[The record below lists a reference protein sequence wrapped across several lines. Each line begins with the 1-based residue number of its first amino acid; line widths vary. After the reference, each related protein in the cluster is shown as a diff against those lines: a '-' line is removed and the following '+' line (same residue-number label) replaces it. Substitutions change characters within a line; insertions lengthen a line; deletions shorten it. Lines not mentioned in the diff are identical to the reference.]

1 MKKFWTPKKEHIW
14 VSKKNKVLSV
24 VMRGFCQFGDVVEHD
39 DERILRVAK
48 PGHFELFHLH
58 GPPTKMGVA
67 MEFANQ
73 CAKADLHVEVW
84 SLTMV
89 SHAEREKAAF
99 HAGLARQTDLDHLEC
114 WLRVRH
120 AARSAG
126 ITVGA
131 PLLAQAAGDDLAAWQ
146 GRVLAKRWA
155 A

>member
-1 MKKFWTPKKEHIW
+1 MRILFTPLDEKIW
-14 VSKKNKVLSV
+14 VCDGKVLSV
-24 VMRGFCQFGDVVEHD
+24 VARGFCQFGDVVEHD
-39 DERILRVAK
+39 NERILRVTT

>member
-1 MKKFWTPKKEHIW
+1 
-14 VSKKNKVLSV
+14 
-24 VMRGFCQFGDVVEHD
+24 MRQ
-39 DERILRVAK
+39 
-48 PGHFELFHLH
+48 
-58 GPPTKMGVA
+58 
-67 MEFANQ
+67 
-73 CAKADLHVEVW
+73 ADLHVEVW

-89 SHAEREKAAF
+89 SRGREKAAF

-131 PLLAQAAGDDLAAWQ
+131 HPGAGGGRRPAAWQ